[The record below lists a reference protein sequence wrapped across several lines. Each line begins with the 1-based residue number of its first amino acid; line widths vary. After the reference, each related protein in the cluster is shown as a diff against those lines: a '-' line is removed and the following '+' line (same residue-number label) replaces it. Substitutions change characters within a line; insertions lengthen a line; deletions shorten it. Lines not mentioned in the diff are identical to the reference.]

1 MGRLLREWRN
11 APPPSLG
18 SIALTAIVV
27 AEAAILVVLSVATHH
42 IFIAMVVSIAFLIS
56 LQGLRRAVRR
66 YRSGR
71 GRS

>member
-1 MGRLLREWRN
+1 MSKSLRERWN
-11 APPPSLG
+11 TPLPPLG

-27 AEAAILVVLSVATHH
+27 AESAILVVLSVATHH
-42 IFIAMVVSIAFLIS
+42 IFIAMVVSVAFLIS
-56 LQGLRRAVRR
+56 LNGLRRAVRR